1 MVEFL
6 KGGHQKGSPS
16 QRKASPRLG
25 GGKRCHRSERVEA
38 RRIVAFTQRTYEL
51 DHCLPDLHSAQEI
64 LAQGGEYKEMTTALA
79 VDEYFD
85 KRTKRIATEIAAL
98 TA

>member
-16 QRKASPRLG
+16 QRKTSPRFG
-25 GGKRCHRSERVEA
+25 GGKRCNRDSRVEA
-38 RRIVAFTQRTYEL
+38 RQLVAFTQRTYEL
-51 DHCLPDLHSAQEI
+51 DHCQYDLHSAHEALVQY
-64 LAQGGEYKEMTTALA
+64 GEYKDMTTALA